1 MVESVIQIKTGI
13 MIDVDISVKIIIYE
27 KMIIFGIMLHVVVKM
42 VNI

>member
-13 MIDVDISVKIIIYE
+13 MIDVDITVKIIIYE
-27 KMIIFGIMLHVVVKM
+27 KMIIFGIMLHVVAKM